1 MSGSKSS
8 VDSWTG
14 FVPRQCEARY
24 YCLEVE
30 GTTVVFDI
38 PEPVAPWH
46 HAAILARG
54 KYELRQ
60 VDKLQYLD
68 LLSMGCD
75 RLNYD
80 IKVRYNTLDLT
91 QYESCSH
98 EERLCLTTHG
108 V

>member
-24 YCLEVE
+24 
-30 GTTVVFDI
+30 
-38 PEPVAPWH
+38 
-46 HAAILARG
+46 
-54 KYELRQ
+54 
-60 VDKLQYLD
+60 YLD